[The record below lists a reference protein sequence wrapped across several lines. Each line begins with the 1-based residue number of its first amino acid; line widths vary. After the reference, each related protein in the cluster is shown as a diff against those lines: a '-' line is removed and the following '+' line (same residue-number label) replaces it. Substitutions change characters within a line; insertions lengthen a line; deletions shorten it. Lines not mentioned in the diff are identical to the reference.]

1 MGAGKVKYSDMSR
14 LQLYGRP
21 WVVFNANNKDHRR
34 WFADFNKNLSWKDCP
49 VRFVV
54 NEDHG
59 DLITQIQRSLIQ
71 FYVDKE
77 FGTEDSPKN
86 RPKSVAEKQQNRLT
100 KTAKKG

>member
-1 MGAGKVKYSDMSR
+1 MSR

-21 WVVFNANNKDHRR
+21 WVVFDATNKDHRR

-77 FGTEDSPKN
+77 FGTEDEPKN
-86 RPKSVAEKQQNRLT
+86 RPKSVVEKQQNRLT
-100 KTAKKG
+100 KTAKKT